1 MCSTG
6 ADVCSS
12 PPISSNRRAI
22 PSAMAYMPPGMNH
35 TPYRSSISGMIMYSE
50 GPSYGEMPM

>member
-1 MCSTG
+1 M
-6 ADVCSS
+6 
-12 PPISSNRRAI
+12 